1 MHVLLNAVLRR
12 RCCWAPAPAA
22 VDRYLLPAGR
32 SAANPPHAGAAV
44 DRRTDGRTTLPP
56 LGPRSARSKFI
67 SAGDQCYFS
76 VRHLSQQ
83 EARLSPKDDAHTC
96 RVDIASRAK
105 IRRQKDAYH
114 ATPETL
120 LQL

>member
-44 DRRTDGRTTLPP
+44 DRRTDGPHCRRWVHGQPEVSLS
-56 LGPRSARSKFI
+56 LLEI
-67 SAGDQCYFS
+67 SATSLC
-76 VRHLSQQ
+76 VIC
-83 EARLSPKDDAHTC
+83 PNIHTC

-105 IRRQKDAYH
+105 IRRQKAAYH

>member
-44 DRRTDGRTTLPP
+44 DRRTDGRHCRRWVHGQPEVSLS
-56 LGPRSARSKFI
+56 LLEI
-67 SAGDQCYFS
+67 SATSLCVICPNKKLGC
-76 VRHLSQQ
+76 R
-83 EARLSPKDDAHTC
+83 RRTMHTC
-96 RVDIASRAK
+96 RIDIASRAK
-105 IRRQKDAYH
+105 IRRQKAAYH